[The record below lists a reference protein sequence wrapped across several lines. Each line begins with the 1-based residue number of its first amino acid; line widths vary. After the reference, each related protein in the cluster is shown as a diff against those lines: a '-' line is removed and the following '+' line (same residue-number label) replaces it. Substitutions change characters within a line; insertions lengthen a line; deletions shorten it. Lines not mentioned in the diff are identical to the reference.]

1 MSCLTTVKT
10 VLAQT
15 GRVHGLNYQ
24 LIDSYHTRSTV
35 LRLSSVDYRGSAEV
49 VGTSR
54 QAFHKLHGRVASVF
68 CSLFS
73 TVSMFAAA
81 TWSSVPNSNK
91 RYYTPY
97 DQIFLNLLFKPL
109 IQFSAAWRRKFLK
122 LLPFSCKVGLFVW
135 SMMDA
140 RLEVHKNSN
149 ASGRK
154 NWFDGVIEMER
165 PWWNGLINRTFNPVL
180 LHFIYLFFTLKWGI
194 WFRWYIDCSR
204 YICDDFAVAKIFKH
218 WFWTDF
224 SPIFFS
230 YYANAKTKTFKLQ

>member
-1 MSCLTTVKT
+1 M
-10 VLAQT
+10 
-15 GRVHGLNYQ
+15 
-24 LIDSYHTRSTV
+24 

-68 CSLFS
+68 CSLFT

-91 RYYTPY
+91 GYYTPY

-122 LLPFSCKVGLFVW
+122 LLPLSCKVGLFVW

-149 ASGRK
+149 ESGWK
-154 NWFDGVIEMER
+154 NWFDGELEMER
-165 PWWNGLINRTFNPVL
+165 PWKTPISLFGLIFLNFSL
-180 LHFIYLFFTLKWGI
+180 LVSMRALRQRCLN
-194 WFRWYIDCSR
+194 
-204 YICDDFAVAKIFKH
+204 
-218 WFWTDF
+218 F
-224 SPIFFS
+224 SS
-230 YYANAKTKTFKLQ
+230 KK